1 MIVWNRSSHS
11 QAAKDGS
18 GPASNC
24 PHFLARCREVHD
36 SARRTVIDTTSPSPE
51 LPLNAVWREW
61 SVRAHQRAASGWPD
75 MVEQLRHLQNEV
87 AATAP
92 PDDVVDAV
100 TALIVRARSLLGEHR
115 VGDADQIFGRLLELP
130 ERGQSLS
137 PPLRVVEYDED
148 RITAET
154 MFGRFHSG
162 IGAVH
167 GGAIALLFDDVL
179 GRLAD
184 LGTGPPS
191 RTAWLRVDYRSI
203 TPVDEPLTMRA
214 SVVERIGRKRFV
226 EATLS
231 HGDRLCA
238 EARAL
243 FVARRSGQVLPPRP
257 QVDGRRLACFDTNHL
272 VDIEG

>member
-1 MIVWNRSSHS
+1 
-11 QAAKDGS
+11 
-18 GPASNC
+18 
-24 PHFLARCREVHD
+24 
-36 SARRTVIDTTSPSPE
+36 
-51 LPLNAVWREW
+51 
-61 SVRAHQRAASGWPD
+61 

-100 TALIVRARSLLGEHR
+100 AALIAHARSLLGEHR
-115 VGDADQIFGRLLELP
+115 VGEADQIFGRLLELP

-148 RITAET
+148 RITVET
-154 MFGRFHSG
+154 AFGRFHSG

-184 LGTGPPS
+184 LGGGPPS

-203 TPVDEPLTMRA
+203 TPVDEPLTISAR
-214 SVVERIGRKRFV
+214 VIERIGRKRFV

-231 HGDRLCA
+231 HGDRVCA
-238 EARAL
+238 EAQGL
-243 FVARRSGQVLPPRP
+243 FVAARPAKLSARPP
-257 QVDGRRLACFDTNHL
+257 G
-272 VDIEG
+272 